1 MVDTGESVYD
11 WINRNTSQN
20 GASRVV
26 TVAGGT
32 VIINAQRAAEVGD
45 AEQVSSMP
53 GAPNAPA
60 PAFPV
65 APDDPPEEL
74 S

>member
-11 WINRNTSQN
+11 WINRNTAQN

-45 AEQVSSMP
+45 ADQVSSVP

-60 PAFPV
+60 PALLV
-65 APDDPPEEL
+65 TPDDPPEDP